1 MPVVRRL
8 AVAPLL
14 AIVAAWSLCLSAF
27 AADESPY
34 GKMVAEIVVK
44 NNRLHP
50 TDNILSRMNTRPGR
64 TFDAAVITDDIN
76 NLLGTRWFAN
86 GGVSVKA
93 QVRDDGK
100 VLVTLTVIELNNVV
114 QEVVFKGNHH
124 MRDSELETLA
134 NIRRGSPLHPQM
146 NELSAQMIR
155 EKYRED
161 GRYYA
166 TVTLEEGSKLTD
178 SRVVFKIV
186 EGPVVRVER
195 VDFLG
200 NTMAKASWLR
210 TVVEAKGPAVG
221 VVNPLTPKFQPAMLD
236 LDRQR
241 LIAYY
246 KKLGYL
252 DVRIPPPEIRPSEDL
267 STVAIIWHID
277 EGIPYT
283 VRSVRVEGNTI
294 YPTERLEALIEL
306 KPGTRY
312 DTGESAKDVKR
323 IRSLYNNS
331 GYQTQVVAEEISV
344 PGQPGVADI
353 VYRLQEPGPRDPSGS
368 GVKQVSHTA
377 NQGPPPA
384 GLREPDRIGRII
396 VKGNTK
402 TAERVVLNELGNL
415 REGQIIRYDEIE
427 LARLRLSGRG
437 IFDPENPPTI
447 EVIDNP
453 AALDSTFK
461 DLIVTVQETR
471 TGNFGFTV
479 AVNSDLGLT
488 GGVSIVERNFDIARW
503 PSSASDILD
512 RNAFRGGGQT
522 LALDLRPGNQFQ
534 SYSISWREPYLFDSQ
549 FGLGTQAYYFDRAF
563 LEYNEGR
570 VGGRI
575 TVDRRIGDFW
585 RAGVSTRIEGVTVK
599 DVASF
604 APQSIREDL
613 GDSTLLGVRL
623 GLTRDT
629 RDSPILPTSGSLI
642 DVGAEQVFGDYQ
654 YPIGTAEITKFFTTE
669 YLQRRDGR
677 GKHVFIL
684 KSQLAVAGSNAPVFE
699 RFYAGGIQ
707 SLRGFSFRGV
717 GPWDPASGFHT
728 GGTFSFLNTA
738 EYQVPILA
746 SEKIFLAG
754 FVDHGTVNS
763 DVSLKD
769 YRVSAGIG
777 IRLMTPLSPAPL
789 AFDFGF
795 PIVKGPGDVRQLF
808 NFSMGGVFGR

>member
-1 MPVVRRL
+1 MPTVLRIGLALLIGMIAARGMVR
-8 AVAPLL
+8 
-14 AIVAAWSLCLSAF
+14 

-34 GKMVAEIVVK
+34 GKIVAEVVVK

-50 TDNILSRMNTRPGR
+50 SENILSRMNTRSGR
-64 TFDAAVITDDIN
+64 TFDATTITDDIN

-86 GGVSVKA
+86 GGVTVKA
-93 QVRDDGK
+93 EVKEDGK
-100 VLVTLTVIELNNVV
+100 VLVILSVVELNNVV

-166 TVTLEEGSKLTD
+166 TVTLEEGNKLTD
-178 SRVVFKIV
+178 TRVVFRIV
-186 EGPVVRVER
+186 EGPVVRVAAAE
-195 VDFLG
+195 FLG
-200 NTMAKASWLR
+200 CKVSKPSWLQ

-221 VVNPLTPKFQPAMLD
+221 VINPLTPKFQPMTLD
-236 LDRQR
+236 SDRQK

-246 KKLGYL
+246 KKMGYL
-252 DVRIPPPEIRPSEDL
+252 DVRIPAPEVRPSEDL
-267 STVAIIWHID
+267 STVTIIWHID

-294 YPTERLEALIEL
+294 YSTDRLKALVEL

-312 DTGESAKDVKR
+312 DSSETAKDVRR
-323 IRSLYNNS
+323 IKSIYSNS
-331 GYQTQVVAEEISV
+331 GFETQVVSEEVSV
-344 PGQPGVADI
+344 PGKPGMADVI
-353 VYRLQEPGPRDPSGS
+353 YRIQEPAPRATPAASP
-368 GVKQVSHTA
+368 VKQVGYTV
-377 NQGPPPA
+377 NQGPPP
-384 GLREPDRIGRII
+384 LESREGDKIGRII
-396 VKGNTK
+396 IRGNTK
-402 TAERVVLNELGNL
+402 TADRVILNELGNL
-415 REGQIIRYDEIE
+415 REGQTIRYDEIE
-427 LARLRLSGRG
+427 LARLRLAGRG

-447 EVIDNP
+447 EKVDNP
-453 AALDSTFK
+453 AAVDSSFK

-488 GGVSIVERNFDIARW
+488 GGINIVERNFDIMR
-503 PSSASDILD
+503 PPVSFSDLLD

-522 LALDLRPGNQFQ
+522 LALDLRPGTQFQ
-534 SYSISWREPYLFDSQ
+534 SYSISWREPYLLDSK
-549 FGLGTQAYYFDRAF
+549 FGLGTQGYFFNRSY
-563 LEYNEGR
+563 LEYNEER
-570 VGGRI
+570 VGGRVTI
-575 TVDRRIGDFW
+575 DRRVGDFW
-585 RAGVSTRIEGVTVK
+585 RLGFSTRLEDVQVR
-599 DVASF
+599 DVASY
-604 APQSIREDL
+604 APESIARDL
-613 GDSTLLGVRL
+613 GHSTVLGMRL

-642 DVGAEQVFGDYQ
+642 DFGVEQVLGDYTF
-654 YPIGTAEITKFFTTE
+654 PIATAEFTKFFTSE

-684 KSQLAVAGSNAPVFE
+684 RSQLAVEGSNAPVFE

-717 GPWDPASGFHT
+717 GPFDLPTGFNT

-738 EYQVPILA
+738 EYQVPLLA
-746 SEKIFLAG
+746 SEKVFLAG

-763 DVSLKD
+763 NVSLSN
-769 YRVSAGIG
+769 YRVSAGFG
-777 IRLMTPLSPAPL
+777 LRLMTPLSPAPL
-789 AFDFGF
+789 AFDLAF
-795 PIVKGPGDVRQLF
+795 PITRGPGDVKQMF